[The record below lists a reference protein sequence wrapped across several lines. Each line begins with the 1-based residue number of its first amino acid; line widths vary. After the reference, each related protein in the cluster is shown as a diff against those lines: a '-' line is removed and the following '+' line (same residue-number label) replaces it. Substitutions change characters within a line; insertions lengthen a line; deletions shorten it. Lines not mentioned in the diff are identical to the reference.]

1 MPLLICLVLF
11 SVFSFEVRGDWRKDP
26 DAKKEFASSKDNTEK
41 CKSEF
46 SKHLQ
51 EVWAEQVEKLIE
63 KYKKSGMTPKV
74 ALERAEKDN
83 PSWTKENTRIN
94 DKAENFCSG
103 QNWAVG
109 CKVSFKKNSKSGAE
123 CVLTPIDEKTRS
135 NKGKEKTY
143 PQDFA

>member
-1 MPLLICLVLF
+1 MPIMICLFLF
-11 SVFSFEVRGDWRKDP
+11 SFFSLNASADWRNDP
-26 DAKKEFASSKDNTEK
+26 DAKKEFNASKDNTPK

-46 SKHLQ
+46 AKHLQ
-51 EVWAEQVEKLIE
+51 ETWSEQVEKIVE
-63 KYKKSGMTPKV
+63 KYKKSGMTPKA
-74 ALERAEKDN
+74 ALEKAEKDT

-94 DKAENFCSG
+94 DKAEKLCSG

-109 CKVSFKKNSKSGAE
+109 CKVSFKKSSKSGAE
-123 CVLTPIDEKTRS
+123 CLLTPIDEKTRS